1 MAFVLLFYIYNTIS
15 KPNTRQRNTDVIKLM
30 ANALYATFMKQVE
43 GLFWVNQTFVIA
55 YRDVKLEFNFSQS
68 FAIDEMYSQLEMEY

>member
-1 MAFVLLFYIYNTIS
+1 MLS
-15 KPNTRQRNTDVIKLM
+15 SSGKR
-30 ANALYATFMKQVE
+30 NALYDTFMKQVE

-55 YRDVKLEFNFSQS
+55 YRDVKLEFNISQS